1 MRVSIRARG
10 RWFGVLCCYLC
21 SSWVHSAEPEPR
33 IALVLA
39 GDGAAAF
46 YNVGVMKALEEARI
60 QPSIVVATGLS
71 SYIGALYATG
81 HSAQQ
86 IDATC
91 RRIAALLAD
100 SSADSDPEG
109 YLEDA
114 GIYRE
119 LATHLLPFDTAFF
132 GRMQGLPVHLSL
144 IGQDIDTRQR
154 VVLSAG
160 RLLPAVRATLSS
172 ALTVAPVDYD
182 GMRFMSFN
190 FPSVDAAREAGAD
203 LIIAVGTD
211 ALSLKREELESRV
224 ADLLQLAQ
232 PLDMATNQLQTLT
245 ASDIVVGR
253 SSIASDAFEDYEL
266 HVTEGYRDALAR
278 IVTNRLPPAKPISF
292 ERIRKPPPG
301 GILIGSV
308 EVNGARFIPTKI
320 ALANFGLKKG
330 DKFTADSILG
340 AIDRALATRYYRTV
354 HFDFKNVAP
363 FRLGV
368 SFDVQE
374 AEVALPD
381 EALPKLEQAL
391 LNASVDPALAIR
403 AAASVGKMRPAARS
417 LVPALCSALGAPSTK
432 VRRAALQALGSLQE
446 LSISAFKAMQSV
458 AAETDA
464 MALRADAF
472 RAMSMISLAA
482 SFEGMTEALPSIVD
496 ARNSAVNLQAGTE
509 AIMTFNL
516 AIERLES
523 LAAVAATRQSAITL
537 DDASL
542 LAGKTRVTLNGVD
555 TPVQVDAK
563 DNTVK
568 FLSEKTDLR
577 QGLNV
582 IDSTRF
588 WLEERKLQAYESPY
602 KNSYAIVVAISDYA
616 RAADPQKR
624 GRTGFDEVPQMV
636 PEAKKLVTTLQRV
649 GFPAKNI
656 LTLFDQNATSD
667 RLEATLQRFWQGG
680 DLANADRLFVYFG
693 GHGSVVDSTPILIT
707 YDYDP
712 KRPTTTSFQMQDFVE
727 RQSRNL
733 RPHHVLFALDACHAG
748 LTAKHLGDTN
758 AEKAQFLRFS
768 TLAAIRRDTEPRARN
783 LLVAGTGDQLALYK
797 NGGLFTRALV
807 ESLGGGGDLN
817 KDGVIQMEE
826 LAFSVRNWVTEHAGR
841 EMERQDPDYK
851 ILDTYGAGRFM
862 FLMR

>member
-1 MRVSIRARG
+1 MRRILLN
-10 RWFGVLCCYLC
+10 VLCCCLC
-21 SSWVHSAEPEPR
+21 GPWVQSAEPEPR

-46 YNVGVMKALEEARI
+46 YNVGVIKALEESKI
-60 QPSIVVATGLS
+60 QPGIVVATGLS
-71 SYIGALYATG
+71 SYIGALYSTG

-86 IDATC
+86 IDASC
-91 RRIAALLAD
+91 RRLAKLFAAASSISNAD
-100 SSADSDPEG
+100 G
-109 YLEDA
+109 YPEDA

-119 LATHLLPFDTAFF
+119 MATHLLRFDTA
-132 GRMQGLPVHLSL
+132 GLRLDTLPVRLTL
-144 IGQDIDTRQR
+144 IGQELDTGNRM
-154 VVLSAG
+154 VLNVG
-160 RLLPAVRATLSS
+160 RILPSVRATLAS
-172 ALTVAPVDYD
+172 ALTVAPVEYD
-182 GMRFMSFN
+182 GLRFMSFN
-190 FPSVDAAREAGAD
+190 FPSIDAAREAGAD
-203 LIIAVGTD
+203 LVIAVG
-211 ALSLKREELESRV
+211 AAPSPLKREEKESRIS
-224 ADLLQLAQ
+224 DLLRLAQ
-232 PLDMATNQLQTLT
+232 PLSMALSQMQTL
-245 ASDIVVGR
+245 SPHDILVGPLP
-253 SSIASDAFEDYEL
+253 IASDAFEDYEQL
-266 HVTEGYRDALAR
+266 VAKGFQDTLSR
-278 IVTNRLPPAKPISF
+278 ISANNFPSTRSSISF
-292 ERIRKPPPG
+292 DGIRKPQPENRY
-301 GILIGSV
+301 IGSIGV
-308 EVNGARFIPTKI
+308 TGFRFLPGMRV
-320 ALANFGLKKG
+320 LDDFGLKMG
-330 DKFTADSILG
+330 DKFSAASILD
-340 AIDRALATRYYRTV
+340 AMDRALATGYYRTI
-354 HFDFKNVAP
+354 HLDFPGDMSGLVNVV
-363 FRLGV
+363 FN
-368 SFDVQE
+368 VQE
-374 AEVALPD
+374 AEVALPA
-381 EALPKLEQAL
+381 EALPRLEYAL
-391 LNASVDPALAIR
+391 RNASQDPALAIR
-403 AAASVGKMRPAARS
+403 AAASIEKMRPLAKP
-417 LVPALCSALGAPSTK
+417 LVPALTDALRVPSTN
-432 VRRAALQALGSLQE
+432 VRRAALRALAGLREQAVDALPSIRESLGETLLGE
-446 LSISAFKAMQSV
+446 SIQV
-458 AAETDA
+458 
-464 MALRADAF
+464 MAT
-472 RAMSMISLAA
+472 ISLAA
-482 SFEGMTEALPSIVD
+482 ASAGMTDALPQIVASRD
-496 ARNSAVNLQAGTE
+496 TALKYRVGSE
-509 AIMTFNL
+509 AMMTFNL

-523 LAAVAATRQSAITL
+523 LTAAAATRQSAIKL

-542 LAGKTRVTLNGVD
+542 LAGKTRVMLNGVD

-667 RLEATLQRFWQGG
+667 RLEATLQRFWQGR

-807 ESLGGGGDLN
+807 ESLAGGGDLN

-862 FLMR
+862 FLTR